1 MRLAHQFAIESR
13 KVRADMVEATE
24 FPQLVMR
31 HGVRGVP
38 KTVVNNRPAAEGMM
52 PEDRFLEAIL
62 ASAGTPLT

>member
-38 KTVVNNRPAAEGMM
+38 KTVVNDRPAAEGMM
-52 PEDRFLEAIL
+52 PEHRFLDAVL
-62 ASAGTPLT
+62 AAAETPHT